1 MNPKPLRHIDLHSDA
16 GRLEALYRDMP
27 EPAAVAIV
35 CHPLPTHGG
44 TMHNKVVFRA
54 ARGLEEADV
63 ATLRFNFRGAGAS
76 QGRFDEGEG
85 EQRDFE
91 AALKWIK
98 ARHPDCRVI
107 AGGFSFGSWVA
118 SRVACDSPDVD
129 AIFLIGAPINKYSLH
144 YLRSCTKPKLV
155 IQGDRDEFGDAE
167 KLADLAVQ
175 WPATETV
182 IVEGADH
189 FFRRQ
194 IDLVQETMKQWAI
207 ATLASMPHVS
217 AQSRT

>member
-16 GRLEALYRDMP
+16 GRLEALYREIP
-27 EPAAVAIV
+27 EPAGVAIV

-54 ARGLEEADV
+54 AKGLEEADV
-63 ATLRFNFRGAGAS
+63 ATVRFNFRGAGAS

-91 AALKWIK
+91 AALKW
-98 ARHPDCRVI
+98 ARKKHPDQRLI
-107 AGGFSFGSWVA
+107 AGGFSFGSWVS

-129 AIFLIGAPINKYSLH
+129 AIFLIGAPIDKYSMQ
-144 YLRSCTKPKLV
+144 YLRSCPKPKLV

-167 KLADLAVQ
+167 KLAKMSVQ
-175 WPATETV
+175 WPETETV

-189 FFRRQ
+189 FFGRQ
-194 IDLVQETMKQWAI
+194 VEVVQQTIRQWAI
-207 ATLASMPHVS
+207 EVLSSLPPRA
-217 AQSRT
+217 